1 MAPELKENL
10 ISKLMEVR
18 RFSEDMCRPLKTEDY
33 VVQSADFAS
42 PVKWNLAHVSW
53 FFERFILKSFDSTYK
68 PLNKIYDYLFNSYYI
83 TMGKPWTRAK
93 RGAISR
99 PTVEEVYDFRSFIN
113 DKMTNLLNSANKD
126 IITEIKPLVELG
138 WNHEQQHQELFF
150 TDLKYNFW
158 NPMNPQYI
166 KRNPPT
172 TNKEIPP
179 LEFVNFEGDLYEF
192 GYKSDEF
199 CFDNEA
205 PVHKQFLQDFKLAN
219 RLITNGEFMDFV
231 EDGSYLKSK
240 YWMSDAWSI
249 IQKESWDAPLYWE
262 KIDGEWYYFTLS
274 GLRKIDPKE
283 PVTHVSFYEA
293 NAYAQW
299 AGKRLPT
306 EYEWESAALQLNPDP
321 DKGHFKDEGYY
332 HPKAL
337 DPDSI
342 TDENPVAQMLGDV
355 WEWTSSAYLPYPG
368 FNVLAEGVG
377 EYNGKF
383 MSNQM
388 VLRGGSVAT
397 ARDHFRLTYRNF
409 FYPHE
414 RWQFNGIRLAE

>member
-1 MAPELKENL
+1 
-10 ISKLMEVR
+10 
-18 RFSEDMCRPLKTEDY
+18 
-33 VVQSADFAS
+33 
-42 PVKWNLAHVSW
+42 
-53 FFERFILKSFDSTYK
+53 
-68 PLNKIYDYLFNSYYI
+68 
-83 TMGKPWTRAK
+83 
-93 RGAISR
+93 
-99 PTVEEVYDFRSFIN
+99 
-113 DKMTNLLNSANKD
+113 
-126 IITEIKPLVELG
+126 
-138 WNHEQQHQELFF
+138 
-150 TDLKYNFW
+150 
-158 NPMNPQYI
+158 
-166 KRNPPT
+166 